1 MFLKL
6 YYHNEGEDVDMDIFR
21 DSYYD
26 GCLQERIKVKE
37 ERDYLWYD
45 EDFNSVDEDALLT
58 LTPA

>member
-6 YYHNEGEDVDMDIFR
+6 YYHNKGKYVDMDLFK
-21 DSYYD
+21 DSFYN
-26 GCLQERIKVKE
+26 GCLQEKINVKE
-37 ERDYLWYD
+37 ERDCLWYD